1 MHRVHLLN
9 ISIWRRY
16 RPASVPE
23 IGRWIATDREAWFVS
38 HVLLRDMIWM
48 SAVLA
53 VVARLA
59 LSERG
64 DIGMSEVVW
73 WPVRWIE
80 ISGHWS
86 RQGLVSVGHGEWVAV
101 RGHSNQQN
109 VILKF
114 I

>member
-1 MHRVHLLN
+1 MMCRVQFLN
-9 ISIWRRY
+9 VSISRRY
-16 RPASVPE
+16 RPTSVPE
-23 IGRWIATDREAWFVS
+23 IGRWIATDRKAWFVS
-38 HVLLRDMIWM
+38 HVLLRNMIWM

-64 DIGMSEVVW
+64 GIGMSEVVW

-86 RQGLVSVGHGEWVAV
+86 RQWLVSVGHGEWVAV
-101 RGHSNQQN
+101 
-109 VILKF
+109 
-114 I
+114 

>member
-1 MHRVHLLN
+1 M
-9 ISIWRRY
+9 
-16 RPASVPE
+16 PE
-23 IGRWIATDREAWFVS
+23 IGWWIATDRKAWFVS

-48 SAVLA
+48 STVLA

-73 WPVRWIE
+73 WSVRWIE

-86 RQGLVSVGHGEWVAV
+86 RQWLVSVGHGQWVAV
-101 RGHSNQQN
+101 
-109 VILKF
+109 
-114 I
+114 

>member
-1 MHRVHLLN
+1 MHRVQLLN

-16 RPASVPE
+16 RPASMPE
-23 IGRWIATDREAWFVS
+23 VGRWIATDREAWFVS
-38 HVLLRDMIWM
+38 HVLLRDMIWV
-48 SAVLA
+48 SAVLT

-64 DIGMSEVVW
+64 GIGMSEVVW
-73 WPVRWIE
+73 WPVRRIE

-86 RQGLVSVGHGEWVAV
+86 RQRLVSVGHGEWVAV